1 MNAQSRK
8 LALSLCLLACV
19 LPVSA
24 QDNPPSNSSQAA
36 SNQQDIG
43 ARKARNPL
51 ADKISF
57 AIDNAF
63 SFDSGPPGRTAYEL
77 DASLVAPSRLG
88 DDWLILHRATLPFMR
103 DPENAPGQGSKFGFG
118 DITYEALITR
128 NRDSRIIWGAG
139 PAFVIPTATSSR
151 LGSGKWSA
159 GPAAGIVSQPGHWT
173 FGVLA
178 FNTWS
183 FAGDSARQSVN
194 QLTLEPFVSYDLKDG
209 WFVSCQP
216 QISADWTAPR
226 GDRWTVPM
234 GGGGGKGFTRGER
247 RAFVTMFGYYNL
259 EHPPGSSPWQLSIG
273 LEFLFGK

>member
-1 MNAQSRK
+1 MSAQ
-8 LALSLCLLACV
+8 LQNLFFSLCLLACV

-24 QDNPPSNSSQAA
+24 QDNPPSNNSQA
-36 SNQQDIG
+36 SSPQRDTG

-63 SFDSGPPGRTAYEL
+63 SFNSGPLGGTAYEL
-77 DASLVAPSRLG
+77 DASVVAPSRLG
-88 DDWLILHRATLPFMR
+88 DDWLMLHNVTLPLLR
-103 DPENAPGQGSKFGFG
+103 DPENLPGQRGKVGLG
-118 DITYEALITR
+118 DLTYEAVVTR
-128 NRDSRIIWGAG
+128 NRDSRIIWGVG

-151 LGSGKWSA
+151 LGNGKWSA
-159 GPAAGIVSQPGHWT
+159 GPVAGIVSQPERWT
-173 FGVLA
+173 FGVLG

-183 FAGDSARQSVN
+183 FAGDSSRQSVN

-209 WFVSCQP
+209 WFVSSQP

-234 GGGGGKGFTRGER
+234 GGGGGKGFTRGEKS
-247 RAFVTMFGYYNL
+247 VYITMFGYYNI

-273 LEFLFGK
+273 LEFQFGK